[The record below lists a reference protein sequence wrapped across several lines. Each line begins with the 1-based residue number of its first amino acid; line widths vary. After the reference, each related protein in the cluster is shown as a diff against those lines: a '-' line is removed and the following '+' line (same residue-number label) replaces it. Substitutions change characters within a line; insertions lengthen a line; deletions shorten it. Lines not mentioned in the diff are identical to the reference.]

1 MEIDYLIGS
10 KKEFDDFVY
19 LITPV
24 DRVAILTHIDLDG
37 LASALFLE
45 KILEAKRIN
54 INYLDFLDIKSDM
67 LKEVIMKLK
76 ESRITK
82 VFICDIGVDSIDLE
96 GFREL
101 RQEMDVFLIDHHPQ
115 EETFFDK
122 RNVIKTASGDCSGMV
137 CFFLEEEAIDAEAW
151 RWLVCSAMFSD
162 YSYVS
167 EKNLDYIKSIY
178 PEVTKENI
186 SGSLPGINARK
197 IAAALI
203 YYEHDRLHVYKL
215 VKERKMAE
223 LTEAYEIIE
232 DEINRLIE
240 DFSIRR
246 KYYPEKNLY
255 FYEIDSRFALLSNV
269 TSIVSKMKSGSS
281 FVFMQRREDQ
291 IKFSARSHEGLEDMG
306 ALMKKCTSNLE
317 GSSGGGHRA
326 AAAAQIKPE
335 YLSEF
340 LKRLTE

>member
-1 MEIDYLIGS
+1 MEIDYLVGS

-19 LITPV
+19 LITPA

-45 KILEAKRIN
+45 KILEAKGIN
-54 INYLDFLDIKSDM
+54 INYLDFLDIKPDM
-67 LKEVIMKLK
+67 LKKVIMKLK
-76 ESRITK
+76 ESEITK
-82 VFICDIGVDSIDLE
+82 VFICDLGVDSIDLE
-96 GFREL
+96 GLNEL
-101 RQEMDVFLIDHHPQ
+101 KGEMDVFLIDHHPS
-115 EETFFDK
+115 EDVFFDK
-122 RNVIKTASGDCSGMV
+122 RNVIKTSSNDCSGMT
-137 CFFLEEEAIDAEAW
+137 CFFLGEEVIDYEAW
-151 RWLVCSAMFSD
+151 RWLVCATMFSD
-162 YSYVS
+162 YSYIS

-215 VKERKMAE
+215 VKERKMGE
-223 LTEAYEIIE
+223 LAEAYEIIE

-240 DFSIRR
+240 DFSIRK
-246 KYYPEKNLY
+246 KYYPGRNLY
-255 FYEIDSRFALLSNV
+255 FYEVDSRFAVLSNV

-281 FVFMQRREDQ
+281 FVFMQRKRDK

-306 ALMKKCTSNLE
+306 ALMKKCSLNLE
-317 GSSGGGHRA
+317 GSSGGGHGA
-326 AAAAQIKPE
+326 AAAANIKPE
-335 YLSEF
+335 HLDEF
-340 LKRLTE
+340 KKRLIE